1 MNDTT
6 VQVKKLEDVL
16 GIMNRVNEVFSFS
29 VYIPSLKKDVPFR
42 ELNTSQQKR
51 LVKAIIDSPIY
62 NTQFILTLRQIIKEN
77 CADASVNTDE
87 LTILDKL
94 LIAIKM
100 RSVCINDTLEFSI
113 KTQDDD
119 GKEKEVK
126 RGISLQKV
134 LDDIKTKLVIPDP
147 LSVIDDHK
155 AYEVTCSV
163 PTIKTEYDMESELR
177 QNNEKIDVNNINEL
191 RETIGNVFINEI
203 CKFVNKVVINLNN
216 EQTIINMNELTFEQR
231 IKIVENLP
239 KKITENIIKYVNN
252 VKENLN
258 KVTLFEFN
266 IKGKKYEERL
276 EVDGSFFQSL

>member
-1 MNDTT
+1 M
-6 VQVKKLEDVL
+6 
-16 GIMNRVNEVFSFS
+16 
-29 VYIPSLKKDVPFR
+29 
-42 ELNTSQQKR
+42 
-51 LVKAIIDSPIY
+51 II
-62 NTQFILTLRQIIKEN
+62 T
-77 CADASVNTDE
+77 
-87 LTILDKL
+87 
-94 LIAIKM
+94 
-100 RSVCINDTLEFSI
+100 
-113 KTQDDD
+113 
-119 GKEKEVK
+119 
-126 RGISLQKV
+126 
-134 LDDIKTKLVIPDP
+134 
-147 LSVIDDHK
+147 
-155 AYEVTCSV
+155 YEVTCSV
-163 PTIKTEYDMESELR
+163 PTIKTEYDMENELR

-231 IKIVENLP
+231 IKIIENLP